1 MDTDLITVPLQSLT
15 GKILIKAHYNFLK
28 NNNMSQVKANDTVKV
43 HYTGKLADGQVFDSS
58 VERGEPIE
66 FTMGQGQLIPGFE
79 KGLIDMKVNEKKTIN
94 IPKEEAY
101 GEPREELIQE
111 VQKSQLPEE
120 IKPEVGMG
128 LVSKSP
134 DGQEMNLVVRDVKE
148 DTIVVDGNHPLAGK
162 DLVFDLEVVEIK

>member
-1 MDTDLITVPLQSLT
+1 
-15 GKILIKAHYNFLK
+15 
-28 NNNMSQVKANDTVKV
+28 MSQVKQNDTVKV
-43 HYTGKLADGQVFDSS
+43 HYTGKLTDGQVFDSS
-58 VERGEPIE
+58 VKRGEPIE

-79 KGLIDMKVNEKKTIN
+79 KGLLDMEVNEKKTIN

-101 GEPREELIQE
+101 GEPREELVQE

-134 DGQEMNLVVRDVKE
+134 DGQEMNLVVKDVKE